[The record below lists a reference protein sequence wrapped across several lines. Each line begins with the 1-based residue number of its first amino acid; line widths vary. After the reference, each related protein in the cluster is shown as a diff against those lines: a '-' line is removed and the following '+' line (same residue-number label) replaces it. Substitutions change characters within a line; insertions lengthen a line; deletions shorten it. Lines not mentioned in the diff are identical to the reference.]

1 MKTPHELLRHL
12 TLIAVVLTLLLL
24 VPDARAQSPTPT
36 PCATPP
42 AQGQATTWAQGATV
56 NVLIDPTFTTAQQ
69 QAIKDQ
75 LENESCRVHHLFSL
89 TH

>member
-12 TLIAVVLTLLLL
+12 ALIAVVLTFPLLM
-24 VPDARAQSPTPT
+24 PDARAQSPTPT

-69 QAIKDQ
+69 QPIKDQ
-75 LENESCRVHHLFSL
+75 LENESCWVHHLFSL